1 MIQADWAKIGVT
13 ANIVTYEWGE
23 YLKRARQGEGD
34 VVMLGGTWDYP
45 DPSEQ
50 LLRFTCEAMKTGG
63 NSSHWCNRAYSD
75 AVIKANLVTDIGER
89 SKLYITAQQVFH
101 DEAAGVLF
109 ADVKASVPMRKSVSG
124 FKLHFLGG
132 QPFGGVSV
140 GP

>member
-1 MIQADWAKIGVT
+1 M
-13 ANIVTYEWGE
+13 
-23 YLKRARQGEGD
+23 R
-34 VVMLGGTWDYP
+34 
-45 DPSEQ
+45 